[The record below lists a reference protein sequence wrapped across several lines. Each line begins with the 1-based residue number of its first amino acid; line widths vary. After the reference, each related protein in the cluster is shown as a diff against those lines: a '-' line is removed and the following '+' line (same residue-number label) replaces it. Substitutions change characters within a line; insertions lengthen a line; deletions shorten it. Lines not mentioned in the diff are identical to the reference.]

1 MPHIPIGTRCET
13 SQGLYELLKDWFENS
28 REWTISDGTNA
39 TKGYIVVTLGGLTC
53 VMSGDTTRDGVTSPE
68 AWKSYGLNID
78 GKVTGAGATDACTPV
93 SGSPCDSS
101 LDGNDGI
108 GKTLQKTCGNQSI
121 GRASGRLL

>member
-53 VMSGDTTRDGVTSPE
+53 VMSGDTTRDGVKRYLE
-68 AWKSYGLNID
+68 
-78 GKVTGAGATDACTPV
+78 V
-93 SGSPCDSS
+93 SERGPWTFSVVPDSKGVMCRVGFGES
-101 LDGNDGI
+101 AARIKGFYLY
-108 GKTLQKTCGNQSI
+108 SEE
-121 GRASGRLL
+121 